1 MSVANANAFALLDDE
16 GTIDAG
22 ELAAKLP
29 MAQKD
34 VNAKAET
41 EVKQGK
47 GRIVALYTAMSVE
60 GVHAVQCLS
69 CICVNFCFFY
79 YFSV

>member
-47 GRIVALYTAMSVE
+47 GRIVASYTAMLVE
-60 GVHAVQCLS
+60 GVHAVQCLHAFAL
-69 CICVNFCFFY
+69 IFGFLTILLY
-79 YFSV
+79 

>member
-29 MAQKD
+29 MGQKD

-47 GRIVALYTAMSVE
+47 DCSMT
-60 GVHAVQCLS
+60 
-69 CICVNFCFFY
+69 
-79 YFSV
+79 

>member
-29 MAQKD
+29 VRQND
-34 VNAKAET
+34 VPKKELADS
-41 EVKQGK
+41 KQG
-47 GRIVALYTAMSVE
+47 ACL
-60 GVHAVQCLS
+60 VQLPSLFVITFSRLWNCIKFGTES
-69 CICVNFCFFY
+69 C
-79 YFSV
+79 